1 MGYDI
6 FFHFVKDSDIDPNK
20 AFVQNI
26 RNFQLDLYNGF
37 IKRYFEKDQD
47 ERNELLKVLF
57 DEIENIIY
65 KRKPFVNWS
74 AVNIFSYVLSLRNKN
89 LTKEDLE
96 KNQEVIEDFEEKL
109 KILKM
114 VKQEGL
120 KVQDYI
126 NNDKL
131 LEEFKEKYQEEYELR
146 DRLMEIC
153 TTELNEVKVEINL
166 RLYCIFVNSLSKTT
180 DKKFDKVKKRLR
192 FWIKVLKEMFYEF
205 DKNDIHKDHTY
216 IFAHRCELGTD
227 DSFYEINGKEYV
239 ANRDEEDGLRTM
251 YLYGVEFDKKFESPK
266 SLFRRT
272 NPETGEYGTYYES
285 QLGNDLNKAHAEFL
299 RLKYMHENVNKEDPR
314 YKTFYF
320 YKVLKYG
327 LYESGGLNH
336 KL

>member
-1 MGYDI
+1 MGYSI
-6 FFHFVKDSDIDPNK
+6 FFYFVKDSDIDPNE

-26 RNFQLDLYNGF
+26 KNFHSHLSVGL

-47 ERNELLKVLF
+47 ERDKLLKVLF

-65 KRKPFVNWS
+65 KIKPFVNRLGDNLYY
-74 AVNIFSYVLSLRNKN
+74 ALNLIDKN
-89 LTKEDLE
+89 LTKEARE
-96 KNQEVIEDFEEKL
+96 KNQEMIEDFEEKL

-114 VKQEGL
+114 VEQEGL

-131 LEEFKEKYQEEYELR
+131 LEEFKEKYQEKYELR

-153 TTELNEVKVEINL
+153 TTKLNEVKVEINL
-166 RLYCIFVNSLSKTT
+166 ILYCLFVNSVSKTT

-216 IFAHRCELGTD
+216 IFDTCRVDDEHYYEL
-227 DSFYEINGKEYV
+227 NGKEYV
-239 ANRDEEDGLRTM
+239 ANIDETGETRSLFLTN
-251 YLYGVEFDKKFESPK
+251 VEFDKRFESPK
-266 SLFRRT
+266 SLFMRT
-272 NPETGEYGTYYES
+272 NPETGEYKNYYES
-285 QLGNDLNKAHAEFL
+285 RLGKDLEMAHLKFH
-299 RLKYMHENVNKEDPR
+299 RLKYIHENVNKEDPR

-320 YKVLKYG
+320 YEVLKYG
-327 LYESGGLNH
+327 LSENCLIH